1 MNKGYIITVYESTN
15 NENALKDYAISAKKV
30 IEKFDGKILVRG
42 GKKIITEGKEFVRT
56 VVIEF
61 SSFEKAKE
69 FFYSPEYQNAH
80 KLLKNTVIRN
90 HQIIEGA

>member
-1 MNKGYIITVYESTN
+1 MNKGYIITVYEITN
-15 NENALKDYAISAKKV
+15 DEKALRDYAISAKKV

-69 FFYSPEYQNAH
+69 FFYSPEYQEAH